1 MTASKADGAGRGSTI
16 VSTVSQGPGVTT
28 PGPQVDALSFSVPE
42 ELIERVAARV
52 ADLVTASLD
61 QSGAD
66 SPWLDFD
73 GALAYTGFTRDKL
86 YKLTAAKAIPFRKK
100 EGGQRLL
107 FHKPELDGWLESLY
121 PRQDRLA

>member
-1 MTASKADGAGRGSTI
+1 MTASDVYDAGRTSAI
-16 VSTVSQGPGVTT
+16 ASASAEPAVTPT
-28 PGPQVDALSFSVPE
+28 PGSQVDVLSLPVPE

-52 ADLVTASLD
+52 AELVTASLS

-66 SPWLDFD
+66 SPWLDLD

-100 EGGQRLL
+100 EDGQGLL
-107 FHKPELDGWLESLY
+107 FHKPELDGWLESHY